1 MSTKHIIIYSH
12 GFGVRKDDRG
22 LFTDIAA
29 SMSEAEH
36 VMFDYNQADEAANTL
51 TVAPLYA
58 QADKLKRT
66 IAETQAQN
74 PDATIDLICHS
85 QGCVAAALLKPQ
97 GIRKVIFIAPPAT
110 LSVQRMIKI
119 FGSRPGS
126 NIDTD
131 GVSTLSRRDGSTTI
145 VPKEYWDD
153 IKNIQPIGLYNELAK
168 QTRLTFI
175 NARQDEVLGNLDFSK
190 LSSQAKVI
198 ELDANHDFTNE
209 ARSKLIDAIT
219 QELKTHRIV
228 IVNDQDKI
236 IGHKVYGTLDRKD
249 IYRASALWATNSK
262 GDILLA
268 QRQLGKRNDPGK
280 WGPAVS
286 GTVDEGETYDDNII
300 KETEEEIGLTNI
312 TPVKSIKRRYTGEH
326 NYFTQWYKLVVDK
339 RAEDFKVQEEEVE
352 QVKWF
357 TRAELEQELRNN
369 PQDYL
374 KNLDWALQELSG
386 AQN

>member
-1 MSTKHIIIYSH
+1 MSAKHIIIYSH

-66 IAETQAQN
+66 IAETQTQN

-85 QGCVAAALLKPQ
+85 QGCVVAASLKPQ
-97 GIRKVIFIAPPAT
+97 GIRKIIFTAPPAELT
-110 LSVQRMIKI
+110 VNDMRRI

-126 NIDTD
+126 HIDISDT
-131 GVSTLSRRDGSTTI
+131 STLNRRDDSTTI

-153 IKNIQPIGLYNELAK
+153 IQNIQPIGLYNELAK

-175 NARQDEVLGNLDFSK
+175 NARQDEVIGNLDFSK

-228 IVNDQDKI
+228 IVNEQDEI
-236 IGHKVYGTLDRKD
+236 IGHKVYGTLDRED
-249 IYRASALWATNSK
+249 IYRVSALWVTNSN
-262 GDILLA
+262 GDVLLA

-326 NYFTQWYKLVVDK
+326 NYFTQWYTLAVDK
-339 RAEDFKVQEEEVE
+339 PAEDFKIQEEEVE
-352 QVKWF
+352 RVRWF
-357 TRAELEQELRNN
+357 TRTKLEQELRDN

-374 KNLDWALQELSG
+374 KNLDWALKELSER
-386 AQN
+386 Q